1 MTDLPNSLEFIN
13 KTTLENI
20 TNSKLKASQ
29 IHGIGLFTTQ
39 PIKKGDILCVLDGQT
54 LTLSQYQEI
63 QRAYAHSEQKIST
76 YFFMEYNH
84 LSKTVI
90 LARPLRTRYSYIN
103 HNRKPSLI
111 LNQLDFSIIA
121 LRDIDSNEE
130 LTLDYRQEPLPCAYL
145 LGHGATYL

>member
-1 MTDLPNSLEFIN
+1 MNTQPNSLEFIN

-20 TNSKLKASQ
+20 TNSRLKASQ
-29 IHGIGLFTTQ
+29 IHGIGLFTTH
-39 PIKKGDILCVLDGQT
+39 PIKKGDTLCILDGQT
-54 LTLSQYQEI
+54 LTLNKYREI

-84 LSKTVI
+84 LSENII

-103 HNRKPSLI
+103 HSRKPSLV
-111 LNQLDFSIIA
+111 LDKNDFSISA
-121 LRDIDSNEE
+121 LRDIGSNEE
-130 LTLDYRQEPLPCAYL
+130 LTLDYRQEPLPSAYL